1 MEFTT
6 YLQLKGYS
14 SKSITTIEKKAGYF
28 KAWCAKENITDE
40 AEISHNDIIAYIK
53 HCTDKGITNKTAAN
67 YLSHVK
73 TYYDYLVKV
82 DIAKGNPCSNIII
95 KGIKKRALY
104 DIIPFEQLEKLYHGY
119 TITAVEAGHEC
130 IRKRNKVMLGLLV
143 YQGLQS
149 EELMKLE
156 VQDLQLRE
164 GRITIHAGRKS
175 ASRIMKPEAH
185 QVYELMDY
193 LSDTRKGLLHQAG
206 KTPKDTTLL
215 FITADKGM
223 AINSNTLTI
232 LIKHLRSQNG
242 KVTSLNQIRASVI
255 VHWLKLY
262 NLRKVQYLAGHKYIS
277 STEAYKSNNLED
289 LKEDISK
296 YHPF

>member
-1 MEFTT
+1 MEFKE
-6 YLQLKGYS
+6 YLILKGYS
-14 SKSITTIEKKAGYF
+14 SQSIITIEKKVRQF
-28 KAWCAKENITDE
+28 KTWCAEENITDE
-40 AEISHNDIIAYIK
+40 AEAGHNDIIAYIK
-53 HCTDKGITNKTAAN
+53 HCTDKGVTQKTAAN
-67 YLSHVK
+67 YISHVK

-82 DIAKGNPCSNIII
+82 DMAKENPCSHIHI
-95 KGIKKRALY
+95 KGIKKKILY
-104 DIIPFEQLEKLYHGY
+104 DIIPAEQLEKLYNSY
-119 TITAVEAGHEC
+119 TTIMADAGHGR
-130 IRKRNKVMLGLLV
+130 IRKRNKAMLGLLV

-156 VQDLQLRE
+156 VRDLQLRE
-164 GRITIHAGRKS
+164 GKITVHGGRRG
-175 ASRIMKPEAH
+175 ASRTMKLEAH
-185 QVYELMDY
+185 QIYELMDY
-193 LSDTRKGLLHQAG
+193 TSDTRKELLQQAG
-206 KTPKDTTLL
+206 KTPKDTTALFTTPRKGEGIDSNAVMQLL
-215 FITADKGM
+215 KQ
-223 AINSNTLTI
+223 LQQ
-232 LIKHLRSQNG
+232 QNP

>member
-1 MEFTT
+1 MEFNE
-6 YLQLKGYS
+6 YLHLKGYS
-14 SKSITTIEKKAGYF
+14 SKSIATIEKKTGYF
-28 KAWCAKENITDE
+28 KTWCQQENIPDE
-40 AEISHNDIIAYIK
+40 AEAGHNDIIAYIK
-53 HCTDKGITNKTAAN
+53 HCTDNGITQKTAAN
-67 YLSHVK
+67 YISHVK
-73 TYYDYLVKV
+73 KYYDYLIKE
-82 DIAKGNPCSNIII
+82 DRAKENPCSHIRI
-95 KGIKKRALY
+95 KGIKRKILY

-119 TITAVEAGHEC
+119 PLTTADAGHER
-130 IRKRNKVMLGLLV
+130 IRKRNKVMLGLLS

-164 GRITIHAGRKS
+164 GKITIHAGRRS
-175 ASRIMKPEAH
+175 ASRTMKLEAP

-193 LSDTRKGLLHQAG
+193 LNDTRKGLLQQAG
-206 KTPKDTTLL
+206 KTPKDTTAL
-215 FITADKGM
+215 FITAHKGER
-223 AINSNTLTI
+223 IVSNTVAI
-232 LIKHLRSQNG
+232 LLQQVQEINPKI
-242 KVTSLNQIRASVI
+242 TSLNQIRTSVI

-262 NLRKVQYLAGHKYIS
+262 HLRKVQYLAGHKYIG